1 MTGFVEISVSK
12 LDRLSKE
19 KKVSNKTKSLF
30 SNSGN
35 INVIRTDLNRTSLLG
50 TEDTV
55 QLYVS
60 VLTLG
65 V

>member
-1 MTGFVEISVSK
+1 MTGFVKISVSK
-12 LDRLSKE
+12 LDRLIK
-19 KKVSNKTKSLF
+19 KKVSNKIKSLF
-30 SNSGN
+30 SNSGI
-35 INVIRTDLNRTSLLG
+35 INVIRNRFKRTSLFG